1 MNAPYPMI
9 TLLRTKTWMLSA
21 ISRIVFL
28 MMILGSMSLK
38 AQTTG
43 CSGIPAAAS
52 ALASDTTICANS
64 SLTLSLGTTYNYT
77 GMSYQWQSSIDSITW
92 TSIAGAT
99 TPIVN
104 TTQNQGTYY
113 QCIVTCTNSG
123 QSVNSSAV
131 FVSLTNYLS
140 CYCSVSNTYGCVGE
154 YIDNVSLGT
163 ISNLSSGCIGSYTDY
178 SSIMQTTLVI
188 DHSYNLSV
196 STYGSDEHL
205 SVWIDF
211 DHSGSFDANELIYI
225 YSTAGIPAVH
235 NINITIPTNAQL
247 GLTKMRLRSNHYLPM
262 NSPCQTAYF
271 GEIEDYMI
279 NIVPIP
285 TDDAGV
291 ATINTP
297 DFPACELDSNICVS
311 IQNFGTDTLFSC
323 DVSYAVNNGPFT
335 TYNWTGMIPPQSD
348 DTMCTQIGVFPFS
361 IGDDLV
367 VVANNP
373 NGTAGAY
380 IANDSIEILNMD
392 VSMYGT
398 YGIPSDY
405 PTISA
410 AINALNT
417 YGVCDDV
424 VFKLATGTY
433 TEQLSLGPVLGM
445 DSNATV
451 TWTSAT
457 GSLTD
462 VTVQFVNNIDSNYVV
477 SLNEASWFRFKNITF
492 KSAGSGLGRVFE
504 IKNESHNNILD
515 SLRVVGLNT
524 FSTSDN
530 LSLIYSD
537 LSSDHENW
545 FMNSSFEKGSY
556 GINIQGAYNSFES
569 GIRIINNDFIDNY
582 YNSIS
587 AWKMSGIEIIG
598 NTIHS
603 ISTYTAGIGI
613 YCYDCDD
620 GFDISYNHIYTE
632 GNDAWPH
639 TGIYTRLCE
648 GSSLGVGYLTNN
660 ILTLGPADGS
670 STNTFCGL
678 YQLYTDICYV
688 SNNTVTLQ
696 SGGLNSMAYR
706 PAYGEYFFTNN
717 NLFTNFGSGYAA
729 YYQFGI
735 PLDVTNNAYFSN
747 GTNKLYFNGQ
757 LYSTL
762 LSFQNG
768 SNLDTNSF
776 YVNPNFSDTVAGIPC
791 NDTLDNAGLSLPFVM
806 DDFTHA
812 TRQASPDIGAREFI
826 GLGSFSLSND
836 TICDASY
843 EVISPEVNTVWS
855 VDSAT
860 STGASVVL
868 NASTFPVTFN
878 ITANVNSACSV
889 DSNGN
894 QIPFIANGLIRLVP
908 DAKLDSVIHFC
919 ADDVRELA
927 PGGGVGASYV
937 WFPTNSTSATIM
949 ANSVGFYA
957 VTKLEDGC
965 ESAASTVVTLS
976 EGVELLDA
984 DICPEF
990 LPYIVD
996 AAISG
1001 GTSYSW
1007 SDGTNTSENQ
1017 LSSTGM
1023 YVVTASDSFFCA
1035 SIDSIYFEAIDI
1047 PMASISYTSSAS
1059 AYFFNGTA
1067 SANAG
1072 SSASYVW
1079 DFGDGSP
1086 VSNDAN
1092 PTHTFPWSS
1101 PSSLASYMVS
1111 MIVAN
1116 DCGSDS
1122 TVLEVT
1128 PNIWGT
1134 NESKEAPA
1142 YRVYPN
1148 PTDGLL
1154 NIEFEAN
1161 DAEQVSLKVYNLTG
1175 QVVSTSSVNFK
1186 SIQIIDLSALASG
1199 TYILEV
1205 TLDGVVSQSRV
1216 LVH

>member
-1 MNAPYPMI
+1 MLAQI
-9 TLLRTKTWMLSA
+9 KTIFLA
-21 ISRIVFL
+21 KFGGFKTIFIIFIL
-28 MMILGSMSLK
+28 MMIFGRLSLNG
-38 AQTTG
+38 QTTLN
-43 CSGIPAAAS
+43 CSGIPSAAS
-52 ALASDTTICANS
+52 TLASDSAICSNS
-64 SLTLSLGTTYNYT
+64 SFTLSLSSISTVSGLN
-77 GMSYQWQSSIDSITW
+77 YQWQFSTDSINW
-92 TSIAGAT
+92 TNISGAT
-99 TPIVN
+99 TPTVN
-104 TTQNQGTYY
+104 TTQSQETYY
-113 QCIVTCTNSG
+113 QCIITCNNSG
-123 QSVNSSAV
+123 LSVNSSAV
-131 FVSLTNYLS
+131 FVALINYLS
-140 CYCSVSNTYGCVGE
+140 CYCSVSSTYGCSMS
-154 YIDNVSLGT
+154 YIDDVSLGSINNPST
-163 ISNLSSGCIGSYTDY
+163 GCTGSYTDY
-178 SSIMQTTLVI
+178 SSTFQSTVFIGQT
-188 DHSYNLSV
+188 YNMSV
-196 STYGSDEHL
+196 TSDGPEGFLH
-205 SVWIDF
+205 VWIDQNLDGF
-211 DHSGSFDANELIYI
+211 FDASEVVYYGQSLSDPYTH
-225 YSTAGIPAVH
+225 S
-235 NINITIPTNAQL
+235 INFTIPTTAQI
-247 GLTKMRLRSNHYLPM
+247 GQAKMRIRSEFYVPLY
-262 NSPCQTAYF
+262 SPCATSIY
-271 GEIEDYMI
+271 GEVEDYTI
-279 NIVPIP
+279 HIAPVP
-285 TDDAGV
+285 TADAGV
-291 ATINTP
+291 VAINTP
-297 DFPACELDSNICVS
+297 AFPACVLDSNICVT

-335 TYNWTGMIPPQSD
+335 TYNWTGMILPQSD

-361 IGDDLV
+361 IGDDLT

-373 NGTAGAY
+373 NGTAGALSQ
-380 IANDSIEILNMD
+380 NDTMEIFNMD

-405 PTISA
+405 PTINA

-433 TEQLSLGPVLGM
+433 TEQLSLGHVVGM

-457 GSLTD
+457 GNLAD
-462 VTVQFVNNIDSNYVV
+462 VTVQFANNIDSNYVV
-477 SLNEASWFRFKNITF
+477 SLDEASWFRFKNITF
-492 KSAGSGLGRVFE
+492 KSTGSGLGRVFE

-524 FSTSDN
+524 FSNSDN
-530 LSLIYSD
+530 LALIYSE

-556 GINIQGAYNSFES
+556 GIDIQGSYSDFAE
-569 GIRIINNDFIDNY
+569 GIRIVNNEFIDNY
-582 YNSIS
+582 YHSIS
-587 AWKMSGIEIIG
+587 AWKMSGIEITG

-603 ISTYTAGIGI
+603 SSTYTTGVGI

-632 GNDAWPH
+632 GNDAWPL
-639 TGIYTRLCE
+639 TGIYTRFCE
-648 GSSLGVGYLTNN
+648 GSSLGVGYVTNN
-660 ILTLGPADGS
+660 IITLGPASGTSYS
-670 STNTFCGL
+670 SYNGY
-678 YQLYTDICYV
+678 YQNYTDINYV
-688 SNNTVTLQ
+688 SNNTITIQ
-696 SGGLNSMAYR
+696 AGGAGSRAFTSYSS
-706 PAYGEYFFTNN
+706 EFFFTNN
-717 NLFTNFGSGYAA
+717 NLFSNLGSGIAG
-729 YYQFGI
+729 YYYYGAPF
-735 PLDVTNNAYFSN
+735 DVSNNAYFSN
-747 GTNKLYFNGQ
+747 GTNKFYFNGQ
-757 LYSTL
+757 YYSTF

-776 YVNPNFSDTVAGIPC
+776 YLNPNFSDTVAGKPC
-791 NDTLDNAGLSLPFVM
+791 NDTLDNAGLSLPFVT

-812 TRQASPDIGAREFI
+812 TRQATPDIGAREFI
-826 GLGSFSLSND
+826 GLGNFLISID
-836 TICDASY
+836 TLCSANY
-843 EVISPEVNTVWS
+843 EIVSPEVNTIWTI
-855 VDSAT
+855 DSAT
-860 STGASVVL
+860 STGSSVVL
-868 NASTFPVTFN
+868 NAFTFPVTFN

-908 DAKLDSVIHFC
+908 DAQLDSAIHFC
-919 ADDVRELA
+919 ADDISELA
-927 PGGGVGASYV
+927 PGGGVGASYI
-937 WFPTNSTSATIM
+937 WFPTNETT
-949 ANSVGFYA
+949 ANIIVNSEGFYA

-965 ESAASTVVTLS
+965 ESAVSTVVSLS

-1007 SDGTNTSENQ
+1007 SDGTNTSDIQ
-1017 LSSTGM
+1017 LSSTGL
-1023 YVVTASDSFFCA
+1023 YAVTVSDSFSCV

-1079 DFGDGSP
+1079 NFGDGSP

-1111 MIVAN
+1111 MIVTN

-1122 TVLEVT
+1122 STLEVT

-1134 NESKEAPA
+1134 DGLKEALS

-1175 QVVSTSSVNFK
+1175 QVVSTSSVNTNT
-1186 SIQIIDLSALASG
+1186 IQTIDLSALASG

-1216 LVH
+1216 LIH